1 MGTCRPLPEILSN
14 GSGLGRLRNRRFQTL
29 AELLVQ
35 FFILQISKAFARNHH
50 DIQASQLLLVM
61 AEGFTE
67 KAFEAVAL
75 DGELDVLLADHQAQ
89 TGVIETVF
97 ARQQQDVACRNLGGG
112 GVEDCC
118 ELPGL
123 SEDAYP
129 G

>member
-1 MGTCRPLPEILSN
+1 MGTVGHSRRFCRRFRAGPVAQQALPE
-14 GSGLGRLRNRRFQTL
+14 F

-35 FFILQISKAFARNHH
+35 LFILQIAEAFSRYHH

-89 TGVIETVF
+89 AGMIETVF
-97 ARQQQDVACRNLGGG
+97 ARQQQDVLAGNLGGG

-118 ELPGL
+118 ELPGCQ
-123 SEDAYP
+123 
-129 G
+129 